1 MINVQENFTPK
12 NININKALDLAAGAA
27 IVVDYGMQEH
37 MTTTTIPQCA

>member
-12 NININKALDLAAGAA
+12 NQNQNKALDFAEGAA

-37 MTTTTIPQCA
+37 MTTTSIPQCA